1 MKHYKI
7 AHSPDADDIFM
18 YYAVKFG
25 WITNN
30 SQVPGSKFEVKYNFE
45 NIAEDIE
52 TLNQKALKNIYDVT
66 AISFGVY
73 PFIRDEYALL
83 RTAISFGYGYGPKLV
98 KLKGKKLKPN
108 FKVAISGEYT
118 TNALI
123 FKIAYPKARII
134 YKNFLEIENAVLS
147 GEVDAGVLI
156 HESIL
161 TFNEALEVEKELWD
175 IWVNLAGEIPLPLGG
190 MAIRR
195 SIPLLSAIEI
205 EEILTKAVK
214 IANEHKNI
222 LAKML
227 IERNLVRVNDKIL
240 DKYLSLYANDKS
252 IELNDEQLNAINK
265 LYKIGY
271 KANLLPK
278 INDIRNYLIP
288 KEYKNLRFLDLETVK
303 NSV

>member
-1 MKHYKI
+1 MKNYKI

-25 WITNN
+25 WVNKWKMENGKWKI
-30 SQVPGSKFEVKYNFE
+30 KYDFK
-45 NIAEDIE
+45 NIADDIE
-52 TLNQKALKNIYDVT
+52 SLNQKALKNIYDIT

-73 PFIRDEYALL
+73 PFIKDEYALL

-98 KLKGKKLKPN
+98 KLKDKKLKPN
-108 FKVAISGEYT
+108 FKVALSGEYT

-161 TFNEALEVEKELWD
+161 TFNENLEVEKELWD
-175 IWVNLAGEIPLPLGG
+175 IWVDLAGDIPLPLGG

-195 SIPLLSAIEI
+195 SIPLLNAIEI

-214 IANEHKNI
+214 VANEHKNI
-222 LAKML
+222 LANML
-227 IERNLVRVNDKIL
+227 IERNLVRVDDKIL

-252 IELNDEQLNAINK
+252 VELDENQLNAINK
-265 LYKIGY
+265 LYEIGY

-278 INDIRNYLIP
+278 INDIRDYLIP
-288 KEYKNLRFLDLETVK
+288 KDYKNLRFLNET
-303 NSV
+303 